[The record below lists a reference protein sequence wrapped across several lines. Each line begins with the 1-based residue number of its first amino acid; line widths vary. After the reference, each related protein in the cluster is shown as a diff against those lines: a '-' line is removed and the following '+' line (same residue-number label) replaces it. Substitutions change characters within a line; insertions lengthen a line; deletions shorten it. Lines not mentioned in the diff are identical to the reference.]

1 MKAEGELSPPSRAH
15 LRAGSGPAH
24 ARHMPQRIKA
34 LVSRFAQL
42 GRRETVPWKCP
53 TSDARRSPIAPS
65 ADLMQA
71 CKDYFGMAQVPT
83 LLYVVGAEPFL
94 APGNKNTTRI
104 SSTGRGER
112 GFGCFVVS
120 VSRNFSFTEP
130 LNLCLRRASC
140 CRLEWLAEELP
151 RREQKVSD
159 PVVVEPAG

>member
-1 MKAEGELSPPSRAH
+1 
-15 LRAGSGPAH
+15 
-24 ARHMPQRIKA
+24 MPGFTIDLA
-34 LVSRFAQL
+34 W
-42 GRRETVPWKCP
+42 GETVPWKCP

-65 ADLMQA
+65 ADLMHA
-71 CKDYFGMAQVPT
+71 CKDILLRNGGRVEGAQAPS